1 MGAVRKKA
9 LAGLRRR
16 RLQGAVITAV
26 VVLATAAA
34 TIALDTLVEAQA
46 PYEHAF
52 AAANGA
58 NLVVDYRAEVP
69 AARLAATASQAP
81 VTDAAGSWPIGTADV
96 AQAGGAKGDSR
107 GLGGGEL
114 SGRSDPA
121 GPVDRI
127 TVSEG
132 RWWQRPGE
140 IVLSQDWSK
149 LAGGKLG
156 STIVLRETPVGDG
169 KGGLS
174 TAPGGNRPPSVTTP
188 AGAAL
193 IERALTVVGIASSI
207 STPDVFGWLSPDDLI
222 ALTPHQAP
230 EQEMLYR
237 VSPSA
242 TTNDLATALATIT
255 AGLPS
260 GAVASSRTYLAQ
272 KASVDRT
279 ASLFVPILLAFSVFA
294 LLAAAFIIAN
304 VVSGIVLSSYREI
317 GVMKAIG
324 FTPGQVTW
332 TLLVQILV
340 PVALGAVIGVA
351 IGSVLSQPVVA
362 DAARSF
368 GLPTAFSLSVP
379 VVGTVLVAAF
389 ATAIVAAI
397 APAVRAGHL
406 SAVRAI
412 TRGTTPSSSPDG
424 GRLRRTALDLPLAA
438 PVRIGLAAS
447 VAHPLRAGMT
457 LGALTVGVS
466 ALVFALG
473 LDGSLVRVASQLER
487 DRPSP
492 IRVVT
497 FEGAGKAGG
506 PQLVGPGDDSQ
517 AVVPPAAQAVDA
529 AIAATPGT
537 GRSVAIGQTVVT
549 VPGLLGAIPFVGYRG
564 DAGWI
569 GYELIRGRWFARSG
583 EAVAPTNLF
592 ATAGLH
598 LGDAVT
604 MTVDGRTMSVTLVGE
619 IFDQAPENQDD
630 LVLRGTFADL
640 VALDPGVEPS
650 RWEVQPAAGVDH
662 QDYAAAITASIGP
675 GAFVDI
681 VSNSRFD
688 EGFLLFEGVISTLGL
703 VLIVIS
709 LGGVFNTVL
718 LETRQRVRETAVL
731 KTIGMTHRQVVAM
744 VIASIAPIGVVAG
757 ILGVPLGLAFQRIV
771 LGLMGQAASNT
782 GVPESAFDVFPVV
795 ALVVLGLAGLAIGAL
810 GAWVPAQRAA
820 RAPIVETLQAE

>member
-9 LAGLRRR
+9 LAGLGRR
-16 RLQGAVITAV
+16 RLQGVVITAV

-52 AAANGA
+52 ATANGA
-58 NLVVDYRAEVP
+58 NLVVDYRTDVP
-69 AARLAATASQAP
+69 AAQLAATTSASP
-81 VTDAAGSWPIGTADV
+81 VTAAAGPWPIGSADV
-96 AQAGGAKGDSR
+96 AQAAGAKGDSR
-107 GLGGGEL
+107 NLGGGEL

-127 TVSEG
+127 AVSEG
-132 RWWQRPGE
+132 RWWERPGE
-140 IVLSQDWSK
+140 IVLSQDWDK
-149 LAGGKLG
+149 LAGPALG
-156 STIVLRETPVGDG
+156 GTIVLRETPA
-169 KGGLS
+169 GGG
-174 TAPGGNRPPSVTTP
+174 T
-188 AGAAL
+188 GAASGTAL
-193 IERALTVVGIASSI
+193 AERTLTVVGIASSI
-207 STPDVFGWLSPDDLI
+207 STPDVFGWLSPDDLM
-222 ALTPHQAP
+222 ALTPHQAA

-242 TTNDLATALATIT
+242 TTNDLTSALETIT
-255 AGLPS
+255 RGLPS
-260 GAVASSRTYLAQ
+260 GAVASSQTYLAR

-332 TLLVQILV
+332 TLLVQILI
-340 PVALGAVIGVA
+340 PVALGAVIGVV

-397 APAVRAGHL
+397 GPAVRAGHL

-412 TRGTTPSSSPDG
+412 TRGTTPSSRPDG
-424 GRLRRTALDLPLAA
+424 GRLRRAALDLPLAA

-447 VAHPLRAGMT
+447 VAHPLRAAMT

-473 LDGSLVRVASQLER
+473 LDGSLVRVAGQLER
-487 DRPSP
+487 DQPSP
-492 IRVVT
+492 IRIVT
-497 FEGAGKAGG
+497 FEGAVKAGG
-506 PQLVGPGDDSQ
+506 PLQVGPGADPRSVQ
-517 AVVPPAAQAVDA
+517 PPSAQAVDA
-529 AIAATPGT
+529 AIAAAPGT
-537 GRSVAIGQTVVT
+537 GRSVAIGQSEVT
-549 VPGLLGAIPFVGYRG
+549 VPGLGGGIPFVGYRG
-564 DAGWI
+564 DAGWV
-569 GYELIRGRWFARSG
+569 GYALIRGRWFAGPG

-598 LGDAVT
+598 LGDVVRLTAA
-604 MTVDGRTMSVTLVGE
+604 GRSVSVQLVGE

-640 VALDPGVEPS
+640 LALDPGVEPS
-650 RWEVQPAAGVDH
+650 RWEVQAAAGVDH
-662 QDYAAAITASIGP
+662 QDYAAALTASIGP
-675 GAFVDI
+675 GAFVD
-681 VSNSRFD
+681 VVRDSRFD

-810 GAWVPAQRAA
+810 GAWVPAHRAA
-820 RAPIVETLQAE
+820 RAPIVETLQTE

>member
-9 LAGLRRR
+9 LAGLGRR
-16 RLQGAVITAV
+16 RLQGVVITAV

-52 AAANGA
+52 TTANGA
-58 NLVVDYRAEVP
+58 NLVVDYRTDVP
-69 AARLAATASQAP
+69 AAQLAATTSASP
-81 VTDAAGSWPIGTADV
+81 VTAAAGPWPIGSADV
-96 AQAGGAKGDSR
+96 AQAAGAKGDSR
-107 GLGGGEL
+107 NLGGGEL

-127 TVSEG
+127 AVSEG
-132 RWWQRPGE
+132 RWWERPGE
-140 IVLSQDWSK
+140 IVLSQDWDK
-149 LAGGKLG
+149 LAGPALG
-156 STIVLRETPVGDG
+156 ATIVLRETPA
-169 KGGLS
+169 GGG
-174 TAPGGNRPPSVTTP
+174 T
-188 AGAAL
+188 GAASGTAL
-193 IERALTVVGIASSI
+193 AERTLTVVGIASSI
-207 STPDVFGWLSPDDLI
+207 STPDVFGWLSPDDLM

-242 TTNDLATALATIT
+242 TTNDLTSALETIT
-255 AGLPS
+255 RGLPS
-260 GAVASSRTYLAQ
+260 GAVASSQTYLAR

-304 VVSGIVLSSYREI
+304 VVTGIVLSSYREI

-362 DAARSF
+362 DTARSF
-368 GLPTAFSLSVP
+368 GLPTAFSLSAP
-379 VVGTVLVAAF
+379 VVASVLVAAL

-397 APAVRAGHL
+397 GPAVRAGHL

-412 TRGTTPSSSPDG
+412 TRGTTPSSRPDG
-424 GRLRRTALDLPLAA
+424 GRLRRAALDLPLAA

-447 VAHPLRAGMT
+447 VAHPLRAAMT

-473 LDGSLVRVASQLER
+473 LDGSLVRVAGQLER
-487 DRPSP
+487 DQPSP

-506 PQLVGPGDDSQ
+506 PLQVGPGDDLQSVQ
-517 AVVPPAAQAVDA
+517 PPSAQAVDA
-529 AIAATPGT
+529 AIAAAPGT
-537 GRSVAIGQTVVT
+537 GRSVAIGQSEVT
-549 VPGLLGAIPFVGYRG
+549 VPGLGGGIPFVGYRG
-564 DAGWI
+564 DAGWV
-569 GYELIRGRWFARSG
+569 GYALIRGRWFAGPG

-598 LGDAVT
+598 LGDVVRLTAA
-604 MTVDGRTMSVTLVGE
+604 GRSVSVQLVGE

-640 VALDPGVEPS
+640 LALDPGVEPS

-662 QDYAAAITASIGP
+662 QDYAAALTASIGP
-675 GAFVDI
+675 GAFVD
-681 VSNSRFD
+681 VVRNSRFD
-688 EGFLLFEGVISTLGL
+688 EGFLLFESVISTLGL

-757 ILGVPLGLAFQRIV
+757 LLGVPLGLAFQRIV

-795 ALVVLGLAGLAIGAL
+795 ALVVLGLAGLGIGAL

>member
-9 LAGLRRR
+9 LAGLGRR
-16 RLQGAVITAV
+16 RLQGVVITAV

-52 AAANGA
+52 ATANGA
-58 NLVVDYRAEVP
+58 NLVVDYRPDVP
-69 AARLAATASQAP
+69 AAQLAATASASP
-81 VTDAAGSWPIGTADV
+81 VTAVAGPWPIGSADV
-96 AQAGGAKGDSR
+96 AKAGGSKGDSR

-127 TVSEG
+127 AVSEG
-132 RWWQRPGE
+132 RWWERPGE
-140 IVLSQDWSK
+140 IVLSQDWDK
-149 LAGGKLG
+149 LAGPALG
-156 STIVLRETPVGDG
+156 GTIVLRETPVG
-169 KGGLS
+169 GG
-174 TAPGGNRPPSVTTP
+174 TGGPAASTTP
-188 AGAAL
+188 AATSL
-193 IERALTVVGIASSI
+193 VERTLTVVGIASSI
-207 STPDVFGWLSPDDLI
+207 STPDVFGWLSPDDLN

-242 TTNDLATALATIT
+242 TTNDLATALTTIT
-255 AGLPS
+255 RGLPS
-260 GAVASSRTYLAQ
+260 GAVASSQTYLAR

-304 VVSGIVLSSYREI
+304 VVTGIVLSSYREI

-362 DAARSF
+362 DTARSF
-368 GLPTAFSLSVP
+368 GLPTAFSLSAP
-379 VVGTVLVAAF
+379 VVASVLIAAF

-397 APAVRAGHL
+397 GPAVRAGHL

-412 TRGTTPSSSPDG
+412 TRGTTPSSRPDG

-447 VAHPLRAGMT
+447 VAHPLRAAMT

-473 LDGSLVRVASQLER
+473 LDGSLVRVAGQLER
-487 DRPSP
+487 DQPSP

-506 PQLVGPGDDSQ
+506 PQLVGPGNDPQ
-517 AVVPPAAQAVDA
+517 AVVPPTAA
-529 AIAATPGT
+529 G
-537 GRSVAIGQTVVT
+537 GRRGDRGNARNRAIGRHR
-549 VPGLLGAIPFVGYRG
+549 PDGRHGPRP
-564 DAGWI
+564 
-569 GYELIRGRWFARSG
+569 RGRDPVRRLPRRRRLGRLCAHPGPLVRRAR
-583 EAVAPTNLF
+583 
-592 ATAGLH
+592 
-598 LGDAVT
+598 
-604 MTVDGRTMSVTLVGE
+604 
-619 IFDQAPENQDD
+619 
-630 LVLRGTFADL
+630 
-640 VALDPGVEPS
+640 
-650 RWEVQPAAGVDH
+650 
-662 QDYAAAITASIGP
+662 
-675 GAFVDI
+675 
-681 VSNSRFD
+681 
-688 EGFLLFEGVISTLGL
+688 
-703 VLIVIS
+703 
-709 LGGVFNTVL
+709 
-718 LETRQRVRETAVL
+718 
-731 KTIGMTHRQVVAM
+731 
-744 VIASIAPIGVVAG
+744 
-757 ILGVPLGLAFQRIV
+757 
-771 LGLMGQAASNT
+771 
-782 GVPESAFDVFPVV
+782 
-795 ALVVLGLAGLAIGAL
+795 
-810 GAWVPAQRAA
+810 
-820 RAPIVETLQAE
+820 